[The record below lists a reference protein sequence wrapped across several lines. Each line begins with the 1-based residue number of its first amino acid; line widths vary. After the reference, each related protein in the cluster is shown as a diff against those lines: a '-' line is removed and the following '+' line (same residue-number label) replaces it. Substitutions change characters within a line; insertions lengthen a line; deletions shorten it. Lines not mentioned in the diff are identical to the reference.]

1 MINSTGLDFNIN
13 LNLFLGSLVNLFL
26 EKLEI
31 RNQILVEIFEDLNI
45 LHLLNYINYDLLNL
59 ILNPA
64 ETSKTRIEENLYLLF
79 SEKLKALIGE
89 AVFLFEPLGIFDG
102 PENLV
107 VPD

>member
-31 RNQILVEIFEDLNI
+31 RNQILIEIFEDLNI
-45 LHLLNYINYDLLNL
+45 LHFLNDINYNLLYL

-64 ETSKTRIEENLYLLF
+64 ETSETRIKEYLYLLF

-89 AVFLFEPLGIFDG
+89 AVFLFESLGIFDS

-107 VPD
+107 VSD